1 MFTSSL
7 LSFIWLTGAI
17 KVALVQPVNAAGE
30 QGKPYYV
37 ERGGRLVDIN
47 CADNLA
53 WPELSDLQ
61 AYDYPLISRSRL
73 WGRAVI
79 LPELRHREGIAVAK
93 IYRTHLNL
101 FQFINAR
108 IGHGRVV
115 DNRPDIGFICVSQQ
129 IAAI

>member
-1 MFTSSL
+1 MLFASSL

-37 ERGGRLVDIN
+37 ERGGRLVDIS

-53 WPELSDLQ
+53 WPDLSDLK

-73 WGRAVI
+73 WGRPVI
-79 LPELRHREGIAVAK
+79 LDELRHREGIAVA
-93 IYRTHLNL
+93 
-101 FQFINAR
+101 
-108 IGHGRVV
+108 RVY
-115 DNRPDIGFICVSQQ
+115 GTYF
-129 IAAI
+129 